1 MKETIKTSKND
12 NKTKNNN
19 LNKSLD
25 YIPKLNLTKDFKF
38 DNKVEEIKT

>member
-25 YIPKLNLTKDFKF
+25 YKPKCIFIYTKV
-38 DNKVEEIKT
+38 N